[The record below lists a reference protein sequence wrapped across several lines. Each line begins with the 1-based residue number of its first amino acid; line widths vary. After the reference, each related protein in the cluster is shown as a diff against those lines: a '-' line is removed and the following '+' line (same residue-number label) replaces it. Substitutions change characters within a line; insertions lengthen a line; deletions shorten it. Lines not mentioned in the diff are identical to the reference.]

1 MRLVPHLSQEFEE
14 LCAHYAAVD
23 QEGKDI
29 VSLVKLF
36 GEEYDHVRSEK
47 DPDYVV
53 AWETFLNQ
61 HKHQVTVMPMLGL
74 VLHILVT
81 YWEDG
86 HLLYETLPTLEKMV
100 LRDTI
105 QEISDEIERG
115 SEANGNAVL
124 PG

>member
-36 GEEYDHVRSEK
+36 GDTYDHLRSEE
-47 DPDYVV
+47 DPDFVV
-53 AWETFLNQ
+53 AWETFLNE

-74 VLHILVT
+74 VLHILVA
-81 YWEDG
+81 YWDMG
-86 HLLYETLPTLEKMV
+86 PMLYEALPTLEKMV

-105 QEISDEIERG
+105 QEISDEIDRR
-115 SEANGNAVL
+115 SEVNGNAVA
-124 PG
+124 PE